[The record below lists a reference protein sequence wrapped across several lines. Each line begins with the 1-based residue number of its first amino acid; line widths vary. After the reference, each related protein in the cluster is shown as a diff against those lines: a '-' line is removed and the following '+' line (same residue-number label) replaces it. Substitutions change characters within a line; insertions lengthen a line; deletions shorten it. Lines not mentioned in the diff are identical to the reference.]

1 MRQRRPSLFSR
12 ALDVLPVVGVL
23 GLCVVVVFIAM
34 NVLVTAAPIALNFN
48 SPSPS
53 PSDSVSPSL
62 LGSPTALPLATDTS
76 IPTPAPAASVP
87 DSRPTI
93 INSAIS
99 ESDPNG
105 VWTVYMGYPSFLA
118 GTTPW
123 ADAIDADIGIEI
135 QTRVTQWEQGPAS
148 NRQVSGKMN
157 VLSGVFKTE
166 LLTSTLAS
174 FTLTWE
180 DDASASQPATGVET
194 LNYDLSTG
202 QRIAFDDLFSDPD
215 VALIAMSKEAESQ
228 LIDQLGPNYD
238 QAVVAEGI
246 SPSRT
251 NFIHWAITA
260 AGIKITFAEHQVAKS
275 LSSLP
280 SVVVPWANLRSAMVQ
295 TGPVA
300 KLAGF

>member
-1 MRQRRPSLFSR
+1 MRSRRPSLFSR
-12 ALDVLPVVGVL
+12 AFDALPVVGVL
-23 GLCVVVVFIAM
+23 GLCVVVVFVAM
-34 NVLVTAAPIALNFN
+34 NVLVSAAPIAVNFN

-53 PSDSVSPSL
+53 AGPSPSL
-62 LGSPTALPLATDTS
+62 LGSPNVLPFATDTF
-76 IPTPAPAASVP
+76 IPSLAPSASLT
-87 DSRPTI
+87 DSRTTI

-105 VWTVYMGYPSFLA
+105 AWTVYMGYPSFLA

-123 ADAIDADIGIEI
+123 ADAIDADIGSEI
-135 QTRVTQWEQGPAS
+135 RTRVTQWEQGPAS
-148 NRQVSGKMN
+148 NRQASGKKN
-157 VLSGVFKTE
+157 VLSGAFKTE
-166 LLTSTLAS
+166 LLTPSLAS

-180 DDASASQPATGVET
+180 DDASASLPATDVET

-202 QRIAFDDLFSDPD
+202 QRIAFDDLFSDAD
-215 VALIAMSKEAESQ
+215 VALIAISNAAESQ
-228 LIDQLGPNYD
+228 LIDQLGDNYD
-238 QAVVAEGI
+238 QVVVAEGI
-246 SPSRT
+246 SPYRT

-280 SVVVPWANLRSAMVQ
+280 AIVVPWASLRSAMVQ

-300 KLAGF
+300 ILAGL

>member
-1 MRQRRPSLFSR
+1 M
-12 ALDVLPVVGVL
+12 LPVAGVL
-23 GLCVVVVFIAM
+23 GLCVVGVFIAM

-53 PSDSVSPSL
+53 DSPSPSL
-62 LGSPTALPLATDTS
+62 LGSPTIIPFATDTS
-76 IPTPAPAASVP
+76 IPTPAPSASVP

-105 VWTVYMGYPSFLA
+105 IWTVYMGYPSFLA

-123 ADAIDADIGIEI
+123 ADAIDADIGLEV
-135 QTRVTQWEQGPAS
+135 QTRVIQWEQGPAS

-157 VLSGVFKTE
+157 VLSGAFKTE
-166 LLTSTLAS
+166 LLTPALAS

-202 QRIAFDDLFSDPD
+202 QRIAFDDLFSDAD
-215 VALIAMSKEAESQ
+215 LALIAMSNAADSQ
-228 LIDQLGPNYD
+228 LIDQLGNNYD

-260 AGIKITFAEHQVAKS
+260 VGMKITFAEHQVAKS

-280 SVVVPWANLRSAMVQ
+280 AVVVPWVSLRSAMVQ

-300 KLAGF
+300 KLAGV

>member
-1 MRQRRPSLFSR
+1 M
-12 ALDVLPVVGVL
+12 PVFGVL
-23 GLCVVVVFIAM
+23 GLCVIGVFVAM
-34 NVLVTAAPIALNFN
+34 NVLVSAAPIALNFN

-53 PSDSVSPSL
+53 DSPSTSL
-62 LGSPTALPLATDTS
+62 LGSPTILPFATDSS
-76 IPTPAPAASVP
+76 IPTPAPFASVP
-87 DSRPTI
+87 DTRPTI

-105 VWTVYMGYPSFLA
+105 VWTVYLGYPSFLA

-123 ADAIDADIGIEI
+123 ADAIDADIGLEV

-148 NRQVSGKMN
+148 NRQVSGKRN
-157 VLSGVFKTE
+157 VLSGAFKTE
-166 LLTSTLAS
+166 LLTPALAS

-202 QRIAFDDLFSDPD
+202 QRIAFDDLFSDAD
-215 VALIAMSKEAESQ
+215 VALIAMSNAAESQ
-228 LIDQLGPNYD
+228 LIDLLGDNYD

-260 AGIKITFAEHQVAKS
+260 AGIKITFAEHQVARTV
-275 LSSLP
+275 SSLP
-280 SVVVPWANLRSAMVQ
+280 AVVVPWASLRSAMVQ

>member
-1 MRQRRPSLFSR
+1 
-12 ALDVLPVVGVL
+12 
-23 GLCVVVVFIAM
+23 
-34 NVLVTAAPIALNFN
+34 
-48 SPSPS
+48 
-53 PSDSVSPSL
+53 
-62 LGSPTALPLATDTS
+62 
-76 IPTPAPAASVP
+76 VP
-87 DSRPTI
+87 DTRPTI

-105 VWTVYMGYPSFLA
+105 VWTVYLGYPSFLA

-123 ADAIDADIGIEI
+123 ADAIDADIGLEV

-148 NRQVSGKMN
+148 SRQVSGKRN
-157 VLSGVFKTE
+157 VLSGAFKTE
-166 LLTSTLAS
+166 LLTPALAS

-202 QRIAFDDLFSDPD
+202 QRIAFDDLFSDAD
-215 VALIAMSKEAESQ
+215 VALIAMSNAAESQ
-228 LIDQLGPNYD
+228 LIDLLGDNYD

-260 AGIKITFAEHQVAKS
+260 AGIKITFAEHQVARTV
-275 LSSLP
+275 SSLP
-280 SVVVPWANLRSAMVQ
+280 AVVVPWASLRSAMVQ

>member
-1 MRQRRPSLFSR
+1 LFAR
-12 ALDVLPVVGVL
+12 AFDAMPVVGVL
-23 GLCVVVVFIAM
+23 GLCVVGVFVAM
-34 NVLVTAAPIALNFN
+34 NVLVSAAPIALNFN

-53 PSDSVSPSL
+53 DSPPPSL
-62 LGSPTALPLATDTS
+62 PGSPTILPFAADTS
-76 IPTPAPAASVP
+76 IPTPAPSASVP
-87 DSRPTI
+87 DTRPTI

-105 VWTVYMGYPSFLA
+105 AWTVYMGYPSFLA

-123 ADAIDADIGIEI
+123 ADAIDADIGLEV

-148 NRQVSGKMN
+148 NRRASGKKN
-157 VLSGVFKTE
+157 VLSGAFKTE
-166 LLTSTLAS
+166 LLTPALAS

-202 QRIAFDDLFSDPD
+202 QRIAFDDLFSDAD
-215 VALIAMSKEAESQ
+215 VALIAMSNAAQSQ
-228 LIDQLGPNYD
+228 LIDQLGDNYD
-238 QAVVAEGI
+238 QAVVTEGI

-260 AGIKITFAEHQVAKS
+260 AGIKITFAEHQVARS
-275 LSSLP
+275 LSTLP
-280 SVVVPWANLRSAMVQ
+280 AVVVPWASLRSAMVQ

>member
-1 MRQRRPSLFSR
+1 MRPRRPSLFSR
-12 ALDVLPVVGVL
+12 ALDVLPVAGVL
-23 GLCVVVVFIAM
+23 GLSVVGVFIAM

-53 PSDSVSPSL
+53 DSPSPSL
-62 LGSPTALPLATDTS
+62 LGSPTIIPFATETS
-76 IPTPAPAASVP
+76 LPTPAPSASVP

-99 ESDPNG
+99 DSDPNG
-105 VWTVYMGYPSFLA
+105 IWTVYMGYPSFLA

-123 ADAIDADIGIEI
+123 ADAIDADIGLEV
-135 QTRVTQWEQGPAS
+135 QTRVLQWEQGPAS

-157 VLSGVFKTE
+157 VLSGAFKTE
-166 LLTSTLAS
+166 LLTPSLAS

-180 DDASASQPATGVET
+180 DDASVSQPATGVET

-202 QRIAFDDLFSDPD
+202 QRIAFDDLFSDGD
-215 VALIAMSKEAESQ
+215 LALIAMSNAADSQ
-228 LIDQLGPNYD
+228 LIDQLGNNYD
-238 QAVVAEGI
+238 HAVVAEGI

-260 AGIKITFAEHQVAKS
+260 AGVKITFAEHQVAKS
-275 LSSLP
+275 LSILP
-280 SVVVPWANLRSAMVQ
+280 AVVVPWVSLRSAMVQ

>member
-1 MRQRRPSLFSR
+1 MRSRRPSLFSR
-12 ALDVLPVVGVL
+12 AFDALPVVGVL
-23 GLCVVVVFIAM
+23 GLCVVVVFVAM
-34 NVLVTAAPIALNFN
+34 NVLVSAAPIAVNFN

-53 PSDSVSPSL
+53 AGPSPSL
-62 LGSPTALPLATDTS
+62 LGSPNVLPFATDTF
-76 IPTPAPAASVP
+76 IPSLAPSASLP

-105 VWTVYMGYPSFLA
+105 AWTVYMGYPSFLA

-123 ADAIDADIGIEI
+123 ADAIDADIGSEI
-135 QTRVTQWEQGPAS
+135 RTRVTQWEQGPAS
-148 NRQVSGKMN
+148 NRQASGKKN
-157 VLSGVFKTE
+157 VLSGAFKTE
-166 LLTSTLAS
+166 LLTPSLAS

-180 DDASASQPATGVET
+180 DDSYASQPATGLET

-202 QRIAFDDLFSDPD
+202 QLIAFDDLFSDAD
-215 VALIAMSKEAESQ
+215 VALIAISNAAQSQ
-228 LIDQLGPNYD
+228 LIDQLGDNYD
-238 QAVVAEGI
+238 QVVVAEGI

-280 SVVVPWANLRSAMVQ
+280 AIVVPWASLRSAMVQ

-300 KLAGF
+300 ILAGL

>member
-1 MRQRRPSLFSR
+1 
-12 ALDVLPVVGVL
+12 VLP
-23 GLCVVVVFIAM
+23 F
-34 NVLVTAAPIALNFN
+34 
-48 SPSPS
+48 
-53 PSDSVSPSL
+53 
-62 LGSPTALPLATDTS
+62 ATDTF
-76 IPTPAPAASVP
+76 IPSLAPSASLP

-105 VWTVYMGYPSFLA
+105 AWTVYRGYPSFLA

-123 ADAIDADIGIEI
+123 ADAIDADIGSEI
-135 QTRVTQWEQGPAS
+135 RTRVTQWEQGPAS
-148 NRQVSGKMN
+148 NRQASGKKN
-157 VLSGVFKTE
+157 VLSGAFKTE
-166 LLTSTLAS
+166 LLTPSLAS

-180 DDASASQPATGVET
+180 DDASASLPATDVET

-202 QRIAFDDLFSDPD
+202 QRIAFDDLFSDAD
-215 VALIAMSKEAESQ
+215 VALIAISNAAESQ
-228 LIDQLGPNYD
+228 LIDQLGDNYD
-238 QAVVAEGI
+238 QVVVAEGI

-280 SVVVPWANLRSAMVQ
+280 AIVVPWASLRSAMVQ

-300 KLAGF
+300 ILAGL

>member
-1 MRQRRPSLFSR
+1 MRPRRPSLFSR
-12 ALDVLPVVGVL
+12 AFDALPVVGVL
-23 GLCVVVVFIAM
+23 GLCVAGVFVAM
-34 NVLVTAAPIALNFN
+34 NVLVSAAPIALNFN

-53 PSDSVSPSL
+53 DTPAPSL
-62 LGSPTALPLATDTS
+62 LGSPTALPFATDTA
-76 IPTPAPAASVP
+76 IPTPAPSASVP

-123 ADAIDADIGIEI
+123 ADAIDADIGIEV

-157 VLSGVFKTE
+157 VLSGAFKTE
-166 LLTSTLAS
+166 LLTPALAS

-202 QRIAFDDLFSDPD
+202 QRIAFDDLFSDAD
-215 VALIAMSKEAESQ
+215 VALIAMSNAAQSQ
-228 LIDQLGPNYD
+228 LIDQLGDNYD

-251 NFIHWAITA
+251 NFIHWAITT
-260 AGIKITFAEHQVAKS
+260 AGIKITFAEHQVAKG

-280 SVVVPWANLRSAMVQ
+280 AVVVPWASLRSAMVQ

-300 KLAGF
+300 KLAGV